1 MTVERPRASVAFG
14 GAPDCPKVCCLRTTA
29 SQHGRTQRR
38 VQLLVSYCNEQFRI
52 DFLSMYYRPSK
63 FNAYQPSREN
73 MNWWVIECAVCR
85 STKGC
90 SFVNPRG
97 SSLSN
102 DNYLAQPRQKS
113 IHSQYTARAAC
124 PRLVKISDD
133 LGFQWD
139 SDRELT
145 GKKASREKER
155 EKSKKK
161 DRPRKRKQI
170 R

>member
-1 MTVERPRASVAFG
+1 MTVERPRACVAFG

-52 DFLSMYYRPSK
+52 DFLSMYYHPSK

-97 SSLSN
+97 SLSN
-102 DNYLAQPRQKS
+102 DNYLAQPRQS
-113 IHSQYTARAAC
+113 PYT
-124 PRLVKISDD
+124 LNIQ
-133 LGFQWD
+133 LGRHVRGSLRFPTILD
-139 SDRELT
+139 SS
-145 GKKASREKER
+145 GI
-155 EKSKKK
+155 
-161 DRPRKRKQI
+161 QI
-170 R
+170 VS